1 MASTGRPLQ
10 RTTRHPPGL
19 PGAVLGTSVLAVLVA
34 VIGTSN
40 VPMMVE
46 MFPAQLRASGSAV
59 GYTAAYVLF
68 GGTAPFVA
76 TWLVASSGSPVTP
89 AYYLMGVAV
98 IGLITVLTLVRETRH
113 LSLTRTTV
121 R

>member
-1 MASTGRPLQ
+1 MRC
-10 RTTRHPPGL
+10 
-19 PGAVLGTSVLAVLVA
+19 
-34 VIGTSN
+34 
-40 VPMMVE
+40 
-46 MFPAQLRASGSAV
+46 
-59 GYTAAYVLF
+59 
-68 GGTAPFVA
+68 PFVA

-98 IGLITVLTLVRETRH
+98 IGLITVLTLVRETRQ